1 MQKRKEL
8 EKDKSWIEN
17 QKQSYYQNVEQMK
30 FFNQKKKQ
38 DLASG
43 LEKQLYWKKQ
53 YKGL

>member
-1 MQKRKEL
+1 
-8 EKDKSWIEN
+8 
-17 QKQSYYQNVEQMK
+17 MK

-53 YKGL
+53 YKGF

>member
-1 MQKRKEL
+1 
-8 EKDKSWIEN
+8 
-17 QKQSYYQNVEQMK
+17 MK

-38 DLASG
+38 DLSLG